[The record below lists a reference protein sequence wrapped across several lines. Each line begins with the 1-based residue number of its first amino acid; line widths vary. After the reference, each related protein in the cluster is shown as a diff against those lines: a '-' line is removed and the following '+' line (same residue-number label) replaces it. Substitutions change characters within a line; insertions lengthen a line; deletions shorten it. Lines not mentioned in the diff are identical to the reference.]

1 MTKSKKQPIDWQQLQ
16 QEFDVYKIEN
26 SGKSLKDFCKL
37 KNINYAYAR
46 NRIQVK
52 NTKKKVESYKIQRAK
67 AYDDTLKKKPR
78 LTGRK
83 KH

>member
-1 MTKSKKQPIDWQQLQ
+1 MTKSKKQSQDWQQLQ
-16 QEFDVYKIEN
+16 QEFDIYKIEN

-52 NTKKKVESYKIQRAK
+52 NTKKKVESYKTQK
-67 AYDDTLKKKPR
+67 AEAYNNTLKKKPQ
-78 LTGRK
+78 LMERK

>member
-1 MTKSKKQPIDWQQLQ
+1 MAKSTKVPQDWQQLQ

-52 NTKKKVESYKIQRAK
+52 NTKEKVKSYKSLK
-67 AYDDTLKKKPR
+67 AEAYNDTLKKKP
-78 LTGRK
+78 
-83 KH
+83 